1 MSKFEGTYP
10 KTCVATGIL
19 SFPIS
24 SEADLVA
31 LKQWRTD
38 RKIAKPKFPDKIS
51 GNILITKETYDKVR
65 KYLEE
70 VYLPFVNV
78 LHADTD
84 GEKGLDKAT
93 VAELLKQVKAEDWSN
108 SNFPIRP
115 LTQKDKDNRPSE
127 DLIYKIKFSG
137 PYEADFAK
145 KALIKVDGVKTP
157 VPLSTIDLPDSR
169 KDINALWWGAGWTF
183 QIGMRMN
190 AFESAT
196 GTGVTAYVPTL
207 YLIPELG
214 LPIQGGGDADVI
226 EDGDDWEAA

>member
-31 LKQWRTD
+31 LKQWRID
-38 RKIAKPKFPDKIS
+38 RKIAKPKYPDKIS
-51 GNILITKETYDKVR
+51 GNLLITKETYDKVR
-65 KYLEE
+65 AYLAD
-70 VYLPFVNV
+70 VYLPFVDV

-84 GEKGLDKAT
+84 SEKGLDKAT

-108 SNFPIRP
+108 SNFPIRN
-115 LTQKDKDNRPSE
+115 LTEKDKANRPSE
-127 DLIYKIKFSG
+127 DLVYKIKFSG
-137 PYEADFAK
+137 PYEEDFTK

-157 VPLSTIDLPDSR
+157 VPLSTIDLPESR

-214 LPIQGGGDADVI
+214 MPVQGRGDADVI